1 MTSITFP
8 CRTRIAS
15 SLALIG
21 FLLPMSSQALT
32 LGELELQ
39 SYVGQPF
46 RAAVPYK
53 THSGET
59 LTADCLKITAASS
72 TDLPGLERASIGLNS
87 HNDRGGLIHIASQQ
101 MIGEPTIA
109 FGIQI
114 DCSGLQLTRNFTAFL
129 NIAPAGEPPAPT
141 QLKRA
146 DTSAASNLPNRDPQ
160 ILTARSNTTLAEL
173 TKRYYPRGTPQY
185 PRYLNKLISVNPG
198 YDANTPIAAGT
209 ELVIPDL
216 LKSVK
221 KPRPPVAKAESGLL
235 RLDGEALSPA
245 KPKAVAASS
254 SDYTRELEQKVKD
267 LNELQAKI
275 QLEIA
280 QLNLRLAQMNSLIAS
295 DVAAS
300 MVAPAPAAP
309 AIASAITSAVSTAQP
324 ASRQAQAQP
333 EAAPSPAQASENT
346 DWIWWLAGT
355 TGLAIIAAA
364 IALLVRRKRNISWHE
379 DDLSVQDTSHF
390 GPNPVPRTAM
400 GLLSKNTMMSMLH
413 LGGSNQGI
421 EVEEGIGNDM
431 ARAQMLIARGE
442 TLEAIDVLYHCID
455 EDPMD
460 IENWLM
466 LFRLF
471 RQQGMKTE
479 YAHLAQNLKMIEHDA
494 ADWELVRNIGAKL
507 DPENPLY
514 LREPPKST
522 FEHTASYTHAF
533 GLDQPEAKPELKLD
547 LEVPVSPELSMMA
560 SLAQASAIPPQY
572 GSLLIKPEPEARQ
585 DHTIELP
592 SLDAEHSLPDLSAL
606 KTQEQ
611 DDAVPSFQ
619 VEELDLAAISD
630 TPDEHTFDFTLDPQ
644 DDAANDKKD
653 AI

>member
-59 LTADCLKITAASS
+59 LTADCLNITAASS
-72 TDLPGLERASIGLNS
+72 TDLPGLGRASISLSS

-146 DTSAASNLPNRDPQ
+146 DSSTANSLPNRDPQ
-160 ILTARSNTTLAEL
+160 ILIARSNTTLAEL

-209 ELVIPDL
+209 EIVIPDL

-235 RLDGEALSPA
+235 RLDGEALPPA
-245 KPKAVAASS
+245 KPKAIPASS

-267 LNELQAKI
+267 LNELQAKM

-300 MVAPAPAAP
+300 MVAPAAP
-309 AIASAITSAVSTAQP
+309 AIASSASTASTAQP
-324 ASRQAQAQP
+324 ASKQVQAQP
-333 EAAPSPAQASENT
+333 EAASTPVQTSENT

-355 TGLAIIAAA
+355 AGLAAIAAA
-364 IALLVRRKRNISWHE
+364 IALLVRRKRNVTWHE

-400 GLLSKNTMMSMLH
+400 GMLSKNTMMSMLH

-431 ARAQMLIARGE
+431 ARAQMLIAQGE

-455 EDPMD
+455 EDPTD

-479 YAHLAQNLKMIEHDA
+479 YAHLAQNLKMIEHDS

-514 LREPPKST
+514 FREPPKTT
-522 FEHTASYTHAF
+522 FEHTASYAHAF

-547 LEVPVSPELSMMA
+547 LEAPVSPELSMMA
-560 SLAQASAIPPQY
+560 SLSQASAIPPQY
-572 GSLLIKPEPEARQ
+572 GSLLIKPEPEAPQ

-606 KTQEQ
+606 EIQEQ
-611 DDAVPSFQ
+611 DDELLSFQ

-644 DDAANDKKD
+644 DDTANDQKD
-653 AI
+653 AK